1 MSIDYNIYDDNIVE
15 NETETR
21 EAITTS
27 LKNAGWLLHKNMRYE
42 FKITDGRV
50 HIDEDDEAFREKPLY
65 ADYLLFAP
73 NGKPL
78 AVVEAKREGQIE
90 GTGIQ
95 QAIKYATLLDAP
107 FAFSSNGHSFEFYC
121 LATAEQ
127 ESLDMGSF
135 PTQKAL
141 WERFCTNQNYTS
153 EQIEIIEK
161 PYYNDADGREP
172 RYYQRIVID
181 KVVEAFA
188 LGKKRMMFVMAT
200 GTGKTYTAFQIL
212 YRLLQSSKSSN
223 MRILYLA
230 DRNVLIDQTMLQ
242 DFKPFGKKMVKIEQ
256 RSAKQSHEIFMS
268 LYQQLVEYNLPEG
281 APQPYEQ
288 FNKDFFDIIMVDE
301 CHRGSAKANSEWR
314 KILDYFSSATQ
325 IGMTATPRDDADANN
340 SNIGYFGEPL
350 YTYSLKQ
357 GIQDG
362 FLAPYRITQ
371 VFINV
376 DTDGYQLQE
385 KEAAVLRERNT
396 GDYIYQKDLPRDVG
410 VENHYLVAAKRI
422 TNMLEE
428 IGPMTKTIVFCDEEI
443 DAAHMRTALIQY
455 NQARQV
461 ENQNK
466 YVMRITA
473 SDSEGKKEITNFISK
488 NCPVPTVVTTSQLL
502 STGVDT
508 KTVGLIVLYRTI
520 TSMTEFKQIIGRGTR
535 IVEDRKYYFD
545 ILDFRGATQLFF
557 DPEFDGDPEQPTH
570 EGKGT
575 GKKKPKKPNPNP
587 AKKPIIKGDGQEIF
601 IDHETKMVLD
611 KDGKPLTTS
620 YIEYSRTHF
629 KNIFSSLDDF
639 LQKWNAAERKQTIV
653 DLIQQEGIDLTEL
666 RKLYPEQFDGRDI
679 FDIICNVAFEQQM
692 MTRKDRAGRVKEKK
706 LLERYSGDARRVL
719 EILIDKYAKEGIL
732 AFEHQDAL
740 KVSEIAKIGTPF
752 FIKTTLFGGTSNYKS
767 LINEIED
774 IFYQPMT
781 QNYNFA

>member
-1 MSIDYNIYDDNIVE
+1 MFILGAYGGEV

-21 EAITTS
+21 ELITDS
-27 LKNAGWLLHKNMRYE
+27 LKKAGWQLHKNMRYE
-42 FKITDGRV
+42 YKITDGRV
-50 HIDEDDEAFREKPLY
+50 HINEDDEAVREKALY

-78 AVVEAKREGQIE
+78 AVVEAKREGQLE

-107 FAFSSNGHSFEFYC
+107 FAFSSNGKSFEFYC
-121 LATAEQ
+121 LATAQ
-127 ESLDMGSF
+127 EESFDMDSF

-153 EQIEIIEK
+153 EQLEIVEK

-181 KVVEAFA
+181 RVIDAFA
-188 LGKKRMMFVMAT
+188 RGQKRMMFVMAT

-256 RSAKQSHEIFMS
+256 RSANQSHEIFMS

-288 FNKDFFDIIMVDE
+288 FNRDFFDIIMVDE

-314 KILDYFSSATQ
+314 KILDYFNSATQ
-325 IGMTATPRDDADANN
+325 IGMTATPRDDQDANS

-376 DTDGYQLQE
+376 DTDGYLLSDL
-385 KEAAVLRERNT
+385 EASVMT
-396 GDYIYQKDLPRDVG
+396 DKKGGDYIFQKDLPRDVG

-422 TNMLEE
+422 TDMLEE

-443 DAAHMRTALIQY
+443 DAAHMRSALIHY

-461 ENQNK
+461 EHQNK
-466 YVMRITA
+466 YIMRITA
-473 SDSEGKKEITNFISK
+473 SDTEGKKEITNFISK

-557 DPEFDGDPEQPTH
+557 DPAFDGDPEPPTRP
-570 EGKGT
+570 GKDKS
-575 GKKKPKKPNPNP
+575 KKKKQKTNPNP
-587 AKKPIIKGDGQEIF
+587 ARKPIITGDGQEIL

-611 KDGKPLTTS
+611 KDGKPITTS
-620 YIEYSRTHF
+620 YIEYSCNHLH
-629 KNIFSSLDDF
+629 NIFSSLDDF
-639 LQKWNAAERKQTIV
+639 LKQWNAAERKQAIV
-653 DLIQQEGIDLTEL
+653 DIIETEGIDLTEL
-666 RKLYPEQFDGRDI
+666 RRLYPEQFDGRDI
-679 FDIICNVAFEQQM
+679 FDIICNVAFKQQM

-706 LLERYSGDARRVL
+706 LLERFSGDARRVL
-719 EILIDKYAKEGIL
+719 EILIDTYATQGIL
-732 AFEHQDAL
+732 AFENQDAL

-752 FIKTTLFGGTSNYKS
+752 FIKTTLFGGSANYKS
-767 LINEIED
+767 LINEIES
-774 IFYQPMT
+774 IFYQPE
-781 QNYNFA
+781 QHYNYVS

>member
-1 MSIDYNIYDDNIVE
+1 MFILGVNAGEV

-21 EAITTS
+21 EIITES
-27 LKNAGWLLHKNMRYE
+27 LKKAGWQLHKNMRYE
-42 FKITDGRV
+42 YKITDGRV
-50 HIDEDDEAFREKPLY
+50 HIDEDDEPYREKALY

-78 AVVEAKREGQIE
+78 AVVEAKREGQLE

-95 QAIKYATLLDAP
+95 QAINYATLLDAP
-107 FAFSSNGHSFEFYC
+107 FAFSSNGKSFEFYC
-121 LATAEQ
+121 LSTAQ
-127 ESLDMGSF
+127 EESYEMDSF
-135 PTQKAL
+135 PTQQAL

-153 EQIEIIEK
+153 EQIEIVEK

-181 KVVEAFA
+181 RVVDAFA
-188 LGKKRMMFVMAT
+188 RGQKRMMFVMAT

-256 RSAKQSHEIFMS
+256 RSASQSHEIFMS

-288 FNKDFFDIIMVDE
+288 FNRDFFDIIMVDE

-325 IGMTATPRDDADANN
+325 IGMTATPRDDQDANS
-340 SNIGYFGEPL
+340 SNIGYFGDPL
-350 YTYSLKQ
+350 YTYSLRQ

-362 FLAPYRITQ
+362 FLAPYRVTR

-376 DTDGYQLQE
+376 DSDGYQLSEQ
-385 KEAAVLRERNT
+385 EAAVIKEKKA
-396 GDYIYQKDLPRDVG
+396 GDFIFQKDLPRDVG

-422 TNMLEE
+422 TDMLEE

-443 DAAHMRTALIQY
+443 DAHYMRKALIHF
-455 NQARQV
+455 NQNRQV

-466 YVMRITA
+466 YIMRITA

-488 NCPVPTVVTTSQLL
+488 NCPIPTVVTTSQLL

-545 ILDFRGATQLFF
+545 ILDFRGATELFF
-557 DPEFDGDPEQPTH
+557 EPDFDGDPEPPTKP
-570 EGKGT
+570 GKDKKK
-575 GKKKPKKPNPNP
+575 GKKKSPNPNP
-587 AKKPIIKGDGQEIF
+587 ARKPIITGDGQEIL

-620 YIEYSRTHF
+620 YIEYSH
-629 KNIFSSLDDF
+629 NHLNNLFSSLDDF
-639 LQKWNAAERKQTIV
+639 LQKWNAAERKQEIV
-653 DLIQQEGIDLTEL
+653 DLLEKEGVNLSEL
-666 RKLYPEQFDGRDI
+666 RKLYPEKFDGRDI
-679 FDIICNVAFEQQM
+679 FDIICNVAFKQQM
-692 MTRKDRAGRVKEKK
+692 LFRKDRAARVKEKK

-732 AFEHQDAL
+732 AFENQDAL
-740 KVSEIAKIGTPF
+740 KVSEIAQIGTPI
-752 FIKTTLFGGTSNYKS
+752 FIKTTLFGGRDQYKS
-767 LINEIED
+767 LINEIEN
-774 IFYQPMT
+774 IFYQPVST
-781 QNYNFA
+781 YNYAS

>member
-1 MSIDYNIYDDNIVE
+1 MTNMGINDGVV

-21 EAITTS
+21 EVITDS
-27 LKNAGWLLHKNMRYE
+27 IKKAGWQLHKNMRYE
-42 FKITDGRV
+42 YKITDGRV
-50 HIDEDDEAFREKPLY
+50 HINENDEPSRDRALF

-78 AVVEAKREGQIE
+78 AVVEAKREGQVE

-95 QAIKYATLLDAP
+95 QAINYATLLDAP
-107 FAFSSNGHSFEFYC
+107 FAFSSNGKSFEFYC
-121 LATAEQ
+121 LATAEE
-127 ESLDMGSF
+127 ESLNMDSF
-135 PTQKAL
+135 PTQEAL

-153 EQIEIIEK
+153 EQIRIVEK
-161 PYYNDADGREP
+161 PYYNDEDGREP

-181 KVVEAFA
+181 RVIDAFA
-188 LGKKRMMFVMAT
+188 RGQKRMMFVMAT

-212 YRLLQSSKSSN
+212 YRLLQSSMGSN

-256 RSAKQSHEIFMS
+256 RSANQSHEIFMS

-288 FNKDFFDIIMVDE
+288 FNRDFFDIIMVDE

-314 KILDYFSSATQ
+314 KILDYFNSATQ
-325 IGMTATPRDDADANN
+325 IGMTATPKDDQDANN

-362 FLAPYRITQ
+362 FLAPYRITR

-376 DTDGYQLQE
+376 DTDGYRLTDT
-385 KEAAVLRERNT
+385 EAAMLAGKKG
-396 GDYIYQKDLPRDVG
+396 GDYIFQKDLPRDVG
-410 VENHYLVAAKRI
+410 VEGHYLVAAKRI
-422 TNMLEE
+422 TDMLEE

-443 DAAHMRTALIQY
+443 DAAHMRSALIHY

-461 ENQNK
+461 DNQNK

-473 SDSEGKKEITNFISK
+473 SDTEGKKEITNFISK

-520 TSMTEFKQIIGRGTR
+520 NSMTEFKQIIGRGTR
-535 IVEDRKYYFD
+535 IVEERKYYFD
-545 ILDFRGATQLFF
+545 ILDFRGATEMFF
-557 DPEFDGDPEQPTH
+557 DPEFDGDPEPPTKQ
-570 EGKGT
+570 GPDKKKT
-575 GKKKPKKPNPNP
+575 AKKKPDPNP

-620 YIEYSRTHF
+620 YIEYSHNHL
-629 KNIFSSLDDF
+629 KNIFSSLDAF
-639 LQKWNAAERKQTIV
+639 LQKWNSAERKQTIV
-653 DLIQQEGIDLTEL
+653 DLLEKEGVDLTEL
-666 RKLYPEQFDGRDI
+666 RKLYPEQFADRDI
-679 FDIICNVAFEQQM
+679 FDIICNVAFKQQM
-692 MTRKDRAGRVKEKK
+692 LSRKDRAGRVKEKK

-719 EILIDKYAKEGIL
+719 EILLDTYAKQGIL
-732 AFEHQDAL
+732 AFESQDAL
-740 KVSEIAKIGTPF
+740 KVSEITSIGTPF
-752 FIKTTLFGGTSNYKS
+752 FIKTTLFGGPANYKS
-767 LINEIED
+767 LINEIES
-774 IFYQPMT
+774 IFYQPVS
-781 QNYNFA
+781 NYNYA

>member
-1 MSIDYNIYDDNIVE
+1 MSIIGINDHEV

-21 EAITTS
+21 ELITDS
-27 LKNAGWLLHKNMRYE
+27 LKKAGWLLHKNMRYE
-42 FKITDGRV
+42 YKITDGRV
-50 HIDEDDEAFREKPLY
+50 HIDEDDEAFREKALY

-78 AVVEAKREGQIE
+78 AVVEAKREGQLE

-107 FAFSSNGHSFEFYC
+107 FAFSSNGKSFEFYC
-121 LATAEQ
+121 LATAQ
-127 ESLDMGSF
+127 EESFEMDSF
-135 PTQKAL
+135 PSQKAL
-141 WERFCTNQNYTS
+141 WERYCTNQNYTS
-153 EQIEIIEK
+153 EQLEIVEK

-181 KVVEAFA
+181 RVVDAFA
-188 LGKKRMMFVMAT
+188 RGEKRMMFVMAT

-256 RSAKQSHEIFMS
+256 RSANQSHEIFMS

-288 FNKDFFDIIMVDE
+288 FNRDFFDIIMVDE

-325 IGMTATPRDDADANN
+325 IGMTATPRDDQDAIS

-376 DTDGYQLQE
+376 DTDGYQLSD
-385 KEAAVLRERNT
+385 KEASVIKDRKS
-396 GDYIYQKDLPRDVG
+396 GDYIFQKDLPRDVG

-422 TNMLEE
+422 TDMLEE
-428 IGPMTKTIVFCDEEI
+428 I
-443 DAAHMRTALIQY
+443 
-455 NQARQV
+455 
-461 ENQNK
+461 
-466 YVMRITA
+466 
-473 SDSEGKKEITNFISK
+473 ISK

-557 DPEFDGDPEQPTH
+557 DPEFDGDPEPPTRP
-570 EGKGT
+570 GKDKT
-575 GKKKPKKPNPNP
+575 KKKKKEKALTNP
-587 AKKPIIKGDGQEIF
+587 ARKPIITGDGQEIL

-611 KDGKPLTTS
+611 KEGKPITTS
-620 YIEYSRTHF
+620 YIEYSCNHLH
-629 KNIFSSLDDF
+629 NIFSSLDDF
-639 LQKWNAAERKQTIV
+639 LKQWNAAERKQAIV
-653 DLIQQEGIDLTEL
+653 DIIEKEGIDLTEL
-666 RKLYPEQFDGRDI
+666 RRLYPEQFDGRDI
-679 FDIICNVAFEQQM
+679 FDIICNVAFKQQM

-719 EILIDKYAKEGIL
+719 EILIDTYATQGIL
-732 AFEHQDAL
+732 AFENQDAL

-752 FIKTTLFGGTSNYKS
+752 FIKTTLFGGSANYKS
-767 LINEIED
+767 LINEVES
-774 IFYQPMT
+774 IFYQPEPHY
-781 QNYNFA
+781 NYVS

>member
-1 MSIDYNIYDDNIVE
+1 MFILGAYGAEV

-21 EAITTS
+21 ELITDS
-27 LKNAGWLLHKNMRYE
+27 LKKAGWQLHKNMRYE
-42 FKITDGRV
+42 YKITDGRV
-50 HIDEDDEAFREKPLY
+50 HIDEDDEPFREKALY

-78 AVVEAKREGQIE
+78 AVVEAKREGQLE

-107 FAFSSNGHSFEFYC
+107 FAFSSNGSSFDFYC
-121 LATAEQ
+121 LRRAQQ
-127 ESLDMGSF
+127 EKYDMDSF
-135 PTQKAL
+135 PSQKAL
-141 WERFCTNQNYTS
+141 WERYCTNQNYTS
-153 EQIEIIEK
+153 EQLEIVEK

-181 KVVEAFA
+181 RVVDAFA
-188 LGKKRMMFVMAT
+188 KGKKRMMFVMAT

-242 DFKPFGKKMVKIEQ
+242 DFKPFGKKMIKIEQ
-256 RSAKQSHEIFMS
+256 RSANQSHEVFMS

-288 FNKDFFDIIMVDE
+288 FNRDFFDIIMVGE

-314 KILDYFSSATQ
+314 KILDYFNSATQ
-325 IGMTATPRDDADANN
+325 IGMTATPRDDQDANS

-376 DTDGYQLQE
+376 DTDGYLLSDL
-385 KEAAVLRERNT
+385 EASVMT
-396 GDYIYQKDLPRDVG
+396 DKKGGDYIFQKDLPRDVG

-422 TNMLEE
+422 TDMLEE

-443 DAAHMRTALIQY
+443 DAAHMRSALIHY

-461 ENQNK
+461 EHQNK
-466 YVMRITA
+466 YIMRITA

-488 NCPVPTVVTTSQLL
+488 NCPIPTVVTTSQLL

-557 DPEFDGDPEQPTH
+557 DPAFDGEPEPPTRP
-570 EGKGT
+570 GKD
-575 GKKKPKKPNPNP
+575 KKKKSKTKSNINP
-587 AKKPIIKGDGQEIF
+587 ARKPIITGDGQEIL

-620 YIEYSRTHF
+620 YIEYSCNHF
-629 KNIFSSLDDF
+629 HSIFSSLDDF

-653 DLIQQEGIDLTEL
+653 DLIEKEGVDLTEL

-679 FDIICNVAFEQQM
+679 FDIICNVAFKQPM
-692 MTRKDRAGRVKEKK
+692 MSRKERAGRVKEKK

-719 EILIDKYAKEGIL
+719 EILLDTYATQGIL
-732 AFEHQDAL
+732 AFENQNAL
-740 KVSEIAKIGTPF
+740 KVSEIAKIGTPI
-752 FIKTTLFGGTSNYKS
+752 FIKNTLFGGPANYKS
-767 LINEIED
+767 LINEIEN
-774 IFYQPMT
+774 IFYQPEVHY
-781 QNYNFA
+781 NYVS

>member
-1 MSIDYNIYDDNIVE
+1 MHTIGINDVGV

-21 EAITTS
+21 EIITES
-27 LKNAGWLLHKNMRYE
+27 LKKAGWQLHKDMRYE
-42 FKITDGRV
+42 YKITDGRV
-50 HIDEDDEAFREKPLY
+50 HIDEDDKAVREKALF

-78 AVVEAKREGQIE
+78 AVVEAKRESQLE
-90 GTGIQ
+90 SAGIQ

-107 FAFSSNGHSFEFYC
+107 FAFSSNGKSFEFYC
-121 LATAEQ
+121 LATAQ
-127 ESLDMGSF
+127 EESYDMDSF

-141 WERFCTNQNYTS
+141 WERYCTNQNYTS
-153 EQIEIIEK
+153 EQIEIVEK

-172 RYYQRIVID
+172 RYYQRVVID
-181 KVVEAFA
+181 RVVDAFA
-188 LGKKRMMFVMAT
+188 RGQKRMMFVMAT

-256 RSAKQSHEIFMS
+256 RSASQSHEIFMS

-281 APQPYEQ
+281 APQPFEQ
-288 FNKDFFDIIMVDE
+288 FNRDFFDIVMVDE
-301 CHRGSAKANSEWR
+301 CHRGSARANSEWR

-325 IGMTATPRDDADANN
+325 IGMTATPRDDQDANN

-350 YTYSLKQ
+350 YTYSLRK
-357 GIQDG
+357 GIEDG
-362 FLAPYRITQ
+362 FLAPYRVTQ

-376 DTDGYQLQE
+376 DTEGYKLSE
-385 KEAAVLRERNT
+385 DEASLLEGRKG

-422 TNMLEE
+422 TDMLEA

-443 DAAHMRTALIQY
+443 DAARMRSALIHY
-455 NQARQV
+455 NQGRQV
-461 ENQNK
+461 EHHNK

-473 SDSEGKKEITNFISK
+473 SDAEGKKEITNFISK

-508 KTVGLIVLYRTI
+508 KTVGLIVIYRTI

-545 ILDFRGATQLFF
+545 ILDFRGATQMFF
-557 DPEFDGDPEQPTH
+557 DPEFDGDPEPPT
-570 EGKGT
+570 GT
-575 GKKKPKKPNPNP
+575 GKDKKKKPKPKVDSGP
-587 AKKPIIKGDGQEIF
+587 ANKPIITGDGQRIF

-620 YIEYSRTHF
+620 YIDYSHDHF

-653 DLIQQEGIDLTEL
+653 DLVAQEGIDLTEL
-666 RKLYPEQFDGRDI
+666 RKLYPEQYADRDI
-679 FDIICNVAFEQQM
+679 FDIICNVAFRQQM
-692 MTRKDRAGRVKEKK
+692 LSRKDRAGRVKEKK

-719 EILIDKYAKEGIL
+719 EILLDTYATQGIL
-732 AFEHQDAL
+732 AFENQNAL
-740 KVSEIAKIGTPF
+740 KVSEIARIGTPV
-752 FIKTTLFGGTSNYKS
+752 FIKNTLFGGTAQYKS
-767 LINEIED
+767 LISEIES
-774 IFYQPMT
+774 IFYQPVI
-781 QNYNFA
+781 QHKSA

>member
-1 MSIDYNIYDDNIVE
+1 MVVNGINNGEV

-21 EAITTS
+21 EIITES
-27 LKNAGWLLHKNMRYE
+27 LKKAGWQLHKNMRYE
-42 FKITDGRV
+42 YKITDGRV
-50 HIDEDDEAFREKPLY
+50 HIDEDDEAVREKALY
-65 ADYLLFAP
+65 AEYLLFAP

-78 AVVEAKREGQIE
+78 AVVEAKREGQLE

-95 QAIKYATLLDAP
+95 QAIKYANLLDAP
-107 FAFSSNGHSFEFYC
+107 FAFSSNGKSFEFYC
-121 LATAEQ
+121 LATAQ
-127 ESLDMGSF
+127 EESYGMDAF

-141 WERFCTNQNYTS
+141 WDKYCINQNYS
-153 EQIEIIEK
+153 YEQLEIVEK

-181 KVVEAFA
+181 RVIDAFA
-188 LGKKRMMFVMAT
+188 RGQKRMMFVMAT

-230 DRNVLIDQTMLQ
+230 DRNVLIDQTMQQ

-256 RSAKQSHEIFMS
+256 RSASQSHEIFMS
-268 LYQQLVEYNLPEG
+268 LYQQLVDSKIPEG
-281 APQPYEQ
+281 SPQPYEQ
-288 FNKDFFDIIMVDE
+288 FNRDFFDIIMVDE

-325 IGMTATPRDDADANN
+325 IGMTATPRDDQDANS
-340 SNIGYFGEPL
+340 SNIGYFGDPL

-376 DTDGYQLQE
+376 DSDGYQLSDS
-385 KEAAVLRERNT
+385 EASAIKDKKA
-396 GDYIYQKDLPRDVG
+396 GDYIFQKDLPRDVG

-422 TNMLEE
+422 TDMLEE

-443 DAAHMRTALIQY
+443 DAAHMRSALIYY
-455 NQARQV
+455 NKNRQV

-466 YVMRITA
+466 YIMRITGN
-473 SDSEGKKEITNFISK
+473 DTEGKKEITNFISK
-488 NCPVPTVVTTSQLL
+488 NCPIPTVVTTSQLL

-535 IVEDRKYYFD
+535 IVEERKYYFD

-557 DPEFDGDPEQPTH
+557 DPEFDGDPEPPTKQ
-570 EGKGT
+570 GKGKT
-575 GKKKPKKPNPNP
+575 KNKKKSPKPNP
-587 AKKPIIKGDGQEIF
+587 ARKPIITGDGQDIY

-611 KDGKPLTTS
+611 KEGKPLTTS
-620 YIEYSRTHF
+620 YIEYSHNHLT
-629 KNIFSSLDDF
+629 NIFASLDDF
-639 LQKWNAAERKQTIV
+639 LQKWNAAERKQAIV
-653 DLIQQEGIDLTEL
+653 DLIEKEGINLSEL
-666 RKLYPEQFDGRDI
+666 RKLYPDQFADRDI
-679 FDIICNVAFEQQM
+679 FDIICNVAFKQQM
-692 MTRKDRAGRVKEKK
+692 LSRKDRAGRVKEKK
-706 LLERYSGDARRVL
+706 ILERYSGDARRVL
-719 EILIDKYAKEGIL
+719 EILLDTYAKQGIL
-732 AFEHQDAL
+732 AFENQEAL
-740 KVSEIAKIGTPF
+740 KVSELSKMGTTI
-752 FIKTTLFGGTSNYKS
+752 FIKTTLFGGAANYKS
-767 LINEIED
+767 IIKEIEN
-774 IFYQPMT
+774 IFYQPVST
-781 QNYNFA
+781 YNYAS

>member
-1 MSIDYNIYDDNIVE
+1 MSSAGINDYGV

-21 EAITTS
+21 EIITDS
-27 LKNAGWLLHKNMRYE
+27 IKKAGWQLRENMRYE
-42 FKITDGRV
+42 YKITDGRV
-50 HIDEDDEAFREKPLY
+50 HIDEDDEAYREKALY

-78 AVVEAKREGQIE
+78 AVVEAKREGQVE

-95 QAIKYATLLDAP
+95 QAINYATLLDAP
-107 FAFSSNGHSFEFYC
+107 FAFSSNGQSFEFYC
-121 LATAEQ
+121 LATAE
-127 ESLDMGSF
+127 EKSLNMDSF
-135 PTQKAL
+135 PTQKEL
-141 WERFCTNQNYTS
+141 WERYCTNQNYTS
-153 EQIEIIEK
+153 EQIEIVEK
-161 PYYNDADGREP
+161 PYYNDVDGREP

-181 KVVEAFA
+181 RVVEAFA
-188 LGKKRMMFVMAT
+188 RGQKRMMFVMAT

-256 RSAKQSHEIFMS
+256 RSANQSHEIFMS

-288 FNKDFFDIIMVDE
+288 FNRDFFDIIMVDE

-362 FLAPYRITQ
+362 FLAPYRITR

-376 DTDGYQLQE
+376 DSDGYQLSDE
-385 KEAAVLRERNT
+385 EAAHLKDRKG
-396 GDYIYQKDLPRDVG
+396 GDFIFQKDLPRDVG

-422 TNMLEE
+422 TDMLEE

-443 DAAHMRTALIQY
+443 DAAHMRSALIHY

-473 SDSEGKKEITNFISK
+473 SDTEGKKEITNFISK

-520 TSMTEFKQIIGRGTR
+520 NSMTEFKQIIGRGTR
-535 IVEDRKYYFD
+535 IVEERKYYFD

-557 DPEFDGDPEQPTH
+557 DPEFDGDPEAPT
-570 EGKGT
+570 KT
-575 GKKKPKKPNPNP
+575 GKDKQKNKRKK
-587 AKKPIIKGDGQEIF
+587 ADATLARKPIITGDGQEIF

-611 KDGKPLTTS
+611 KEGKPLTSS
-620 YIEYSRTHF
+620 YIEYSCNHF
-629 KNIFSSLDDF
+629 HNIFSSLDDF
-639 LQKWNAAERKQTIV
+639 LQKWNAAERKQAIV
-653 DLIQQEGIDLTEL
+653 DLIEKEGVDLTEL
-666 RKLYPEQFDGRDI
+666 RKLYPDQFADRDI
-679 FDIICNVAFEQQM
+679 FDIICNVAFKQQM
-692 MTRKDRAGRVKEKK
+692 LSRKDRAGRVREKK
-706 LLERYSGDARRVL
+706 LLDKYSGDARKVL
-719 EILIDKYAKEGIL
+719 EILLDTYAKQGIL
-732 AFEHQDAL
+732 AFENQDAL
-740 KVSEIAKIGTPF
+740 KVSEISKIGTPF
-752 FIKTTLFGGTSNYKS
+752 FIKTTLFGGTANYKS
-767 LINEIED
+767 LINEIES
-774 IFYQPMT
+774 IFYQPVSHY
-781 QNYNFA
+781 NYA